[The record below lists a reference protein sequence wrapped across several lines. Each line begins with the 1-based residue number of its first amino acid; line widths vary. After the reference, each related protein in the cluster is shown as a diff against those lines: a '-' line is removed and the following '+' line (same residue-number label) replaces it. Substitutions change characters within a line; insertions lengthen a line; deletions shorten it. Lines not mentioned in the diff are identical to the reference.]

1 MNEQVV
7 LDVDPRSVLSAIKQ
21 ANQAMEG
28 WEKNTINSGD
38 QMQKSLERMADMLLK
53 VNDKSR
59 NSMERLTQSI
69 EKQAA
74 AYGKSGVEKLVAERD
89 RLIKKLGDE
98 QGMIERVTKSYEKM
112 IAAESGQGSG
122 FQAIAGNV
130 KSFIQAPME
139 SAGGAVSG
147 LFKMMG
153 TAGIAVSLFV
163 GALTAVEGAGLAAT
177 SSLAEYGLHVRDVE
191 IRTGLAAKEVGQFS
205 FAAKAVGQDVSIFER
220 TMRGLTE
227 AIADNS
233 EAGDKARNALQK
245 LGVAPRDAAGEIRP
259 TADLLNDLS
268 KSLNEIPNAI
278 DRNKAG
284 MDIFKKAW
292 VEMAPA
298 VLDLSHNLEHA
309 KELGLGPS
317 ESDVQRWVGYKE
329 KLTESEALWDRIYR
343 KLKEGIAGT
352 IWIDIKTTGAKWI
365 LDFLGGNS
373 GPTSNTNIPQS
384 HSLTHKQATD
394 DIFRSVAGMGDEKS
408 GKELA
413 SYLKNS
419 GGQEAAQEQLSKLK
433 KAYDEARISAGQL
446 TQSPLLRK
454 DVADQA
460 RADVEKARG
469 AYEAQKNLVD
479 SFKPKSE
486 TEAQKLAAKG
496 DTVYVIGEGATQSVV
511 GVNPADSI
519 MPFPKMKGA
528 PSMYGPGQNG
538 IQSAITGDPVYKD
551 GMQNI
556 YTPGVGQ
563 ESVFISS
570 EASRKQTDYGAAAA
584 AERLKGEGELLK
596 KDEQYQLSSI
606 EMEHNATIK
615 LLELRSGKGGEIDLA
630 RQASD
635 IRQDALNKEY
645 ALTGDIAK
653 LRSASRQNELDT
665 QLKIAEIEQQQAKQQ
680 EQQIHQHAETL
691 AHTLLTKPGQFGKQL
706 GSTVRDAA
714 LKPVEGMMADA
725 ATSFLKPLLFG
736 SGNQDPMRVS
746 TDANTRVT
754 QRNTDAMDDLTSAL
768 RSRGYGGGSNS
779 GGESSSSGGGGTSD
793 YLGSVMPSLG
803 GFGGGGGFGG
813 FGPGGTPPFV
823 ASGSGS
829 SATNAIGSLANVA
842 LGGGQSKGSGG
853 GGLSN
858 WTGNLGKSWDSL
870 KNSVGLADASNF
882 DGIGDYANAI
892 GKSKVAGAVGGM
904 LATNGLI
911 SNAGTWKGT
920 MEGTAGGAMLG
931 YQAAGPFGAAVGASI
946 GLEVGLFEKLAGVE
960 TPENEA
966 KRLVKQ
972 QYGVSI
978 DTAMAKQIVSI
989 AQQKYASHV
998 SIAVRDPDVRKMLM
1012 LYAQGTGQKMPLS
1025 ATTPEAGSLA
1035 EVGGKLYQQ
1044 ATYQGTNGVA
1054 TTFQSNLPVLG
1065 GLGGGNNYASPGSP
1079 NVSGGSGPTY
1089 VSLNIGG
1096 SDTANFMT
1104 GQFVTPQFVQ
1114 DQSMA
1119 AQNSSYGRTQQSAN
1133 MQLPGLTIA

>member
-21 ANQAMEG
+21 ANQAVEG
-28 WEKNTINSGD
+28 WEKNTVGAGD
-38 QMQKSLERMADMLLK
+38 KMQKSLERMAEMLLK

-147 LFKMMG
+147 LFKIMG
-153 TAGIAVSLFV
+153 TAGMAVSLFV

-177 SSLAEYGLHVRDVE
+177 SSLAEYGVHVRDVE

-227 AIADNS
+227 AVDDNS
-233 EAGDKARNALQK
+233 EAGDKARKALEK
-245 LGVAPRDAAGEIRP
+245 LGVAPRDAEGQVRP

-298 VLDLSHNLEHA
+298 VLDLSQNLEHA
-309 KELGLGPS
+309 KALGLGPS
-317 ESDVQRWVGYKE
+317 ESDVERWVGYKE

-384 HSLTHKQATD
+384 HSVTRKQMTD
-394 DIFRSVAGMGDEKS
+394 YIFGAVADMGDANS
-408 GKELA
+408 GKELS

-419 GGQEAAQEQLSKLK
+419 GGIEAAQSQLSKLK
-433 KAYDEARISAGQL
+433 KAYDEARTSAEQL
-446 TQSPLLRK
+446 THSPLLHK

-460 RADVEKARG
+460 RADVEKART
-469 AYEAQKNLVD
+469 AYESQKALVD
-479 SFKPKSE
+479 SLKPKSE

-496 DTVYVIGEGATQSVV
+496 DTVYVIGEGATQTVV
-511 GVNPADSI
+511 GVNPSDSI
-519 MPFPKMKGA
+519 QPFAKIKGT
-528 PSMYGPGQNG
+528 PSLFGPGNNG
-538 IQSAITGDPVYKD
+538 IQSAITGEPVYKE

-556 YTPGVGQ
+556 FTPGVGQ
-563 ESVFISS
+563 ESVFISP
-570 EASRKQTDYGAAAA
+570 EASRNQKDYGAAAA
-584 AERLKGEGELLK
+584 AERLKGEGDLLK
-596 KDEQYQLSSI
+596 RDEQFQISSI

-615 LLELRSGKGGEIDLA
+615 LLELRSGKGGDIDLA
-630 RQASD
+630 REAAA

-645 ALTGDIAK
+645 AITGDIVK
-653 LRSASRQNELDT
+653 LKTSSLQNELDT
-665 QLKIAEIEQQQAKQQ
+665 QVKIAEIEQQKAKQQ

-768 RSRGYGGGSNS
+768 RSRSYGGGPDS
-779 GGESSSSGGGGTSD
+779 GGVASSSGGSSTSD

-823 ASGSGS
+823 AGGS
-829 SATNAIGSLANVA
+829 SNTIGSLANVA

-870 KNSVGLADASNF
+870 KNSVGLGDTSNF

-911 SNAGTWKGT
+911 NNAGTWKGT

-978 DTAMAKQIVSI
+978 DTSMAKQIVSI
-989 AQQKYASHV
+989 AQQKYSSHV
-998 SIAVRDPDVRKMLM
+998 SVAVRDPDVRKMLM

-1044 ATYQGTNGVA
+1044 ATYQGTNG
-1054 TTFQSNLPVLG
+1054 TPYTFQSSLPVLG
-1065 GLGGGNNYASPGSP
+1065 NLGGGNYASPGSP